1 MNAVFDFNRWLL
13 YIGKHWNENKKKY
26 LLSLGAIAGLLV
38 LWYSF
43 TMLVNLNGAF
53 RRDNQA
59 IAYYV
64 GLVLTGCLFASL
76 MFSDLNE
83 GATAIHFLL
92 VPVSA
97 LEKLLCAFL
106 FSAVLFFISYTL
118 IFYVVDFSMVSI
130 SNNLI
135 ETAAKRDHV
144 IANTQ
149 DVINVFQA
157 PPEQGDNFY
166 IYLLT
171 LFVGVQSAFLLGSVY
186 FVKFNFIKTTV
197 SVFIIFV
204 AFMLVVHKLMH
215 LFMPHGDFADPFT
228 IYRVWQPDN
237 TQVAIL
243 LPVWLSNILLFLFK
257 YTLAPVFWVATYFR
271 LKEKEV

>member
-1 MNAVFDFNRWLL
+1 MQV
-13 YIGKHWNENKKKY
+13 
-26 LLSLGAIAGLLV
+26 
-38 LWYSF
+38 
-43 TMLVNLNGAF
+43 
-53 RRDNQA
+53 

-64 GLVLTGCLFASL
+64 GLFLTGCLYASL
-76 MFSDLNE
+76 IFSDLNE

-97 LEKLLCAFL
+97 LEKLLCALL

-118 IFYVVDFSMVSI
+118 IFYVVDFTMVKV
-130 SNNLI
+130 SNSLI
-135 ETAAKRDHV
+135 ETAAKRDHIPA
-144 IANTQ
+144 IAQ
-149 DVINVFQA
+149 HVINVFQA

-166 IYLLT
+166 
-171 LFVGVQSAFLLGSVY
+171 LFFFILFIGVQSAFLLGSVY

-197 SVFIIFV
+197 SVLIMFV
-204 AFMLVVHKLMH
+204 AFMFVVHKGMH
-215 LFMPHGDFADPFT
+215 LFMPPGNFYEPFS

-237 TQVAIL
+237 TQVAIQ
-243 LPVWLSNILLFLFK
+243 LPVWISNILLFLFK

>member
-26 LLSLGAIAGLLV
+26 LLSLGAIGGLLV

-43 TMLVNLNGAF
+43 IMLINF
-53 RRDNQA
+53 RQPLKPDMQV
-59 IAYYV
+59 ITYYV
-64 GLVLTGCLFASL
+64 GLFLTGCLFASF

-83 GATAIHFLL
+83 GATGIHFLL

-97 LEKLLCAFL
+97 LEKLLCALL
-106 FSAVLFFISYTL
+106 FSGVLFFISYTL
-118 IFYVVDFSMVSI
+118 VYYVVDFSMVKI
-130 SNNLI
+130 SNSII
-135 ETAAKRDHV
+135 ETAAKRDHFQAKV
-144 IANTQ
+144 Q
-149 DVINVFQA
+149 EVINVFQA
-157 PPEQGDNFY
+157 PPEMGDNFY
-166 IYLLT
+166 IYFLI

-197 SVFIIFV
+197 SVLVLFV
-204 AFMLVVHKLMH
+204 AFMFIVHKGMH
-215 LFMPHGDFADPFT
+215 LFMPPGNFFEPFS

-243 LPVWLSNILLFLFK
+243 LPDWISDILFFLFK
-257 YTLAPVFWVATYFR
+257 YSLAPVFWFATYFR

>member
-1 MNAVFDFNRWLL
+1 MNSVFNFNRWVL

-38 LWYSF
+38 LWFSF
-43 TMLVNLNGAF
+43 IMLINLNGSF
-53 RRDNQA
+53 RRDNQV

-64 GLVLTGCLFASL
+64 GLTLTGCLYASM

-83 GATAIHFLL
+83 GATGIHFLL

-97 LEKLLCAFL
+97 LEKILCAWL

-118 IFYVVDFSMVSI
+118 IFYVVDFSMVKI
-130 SNNLI
+130 SNSLI
-135 ETAAKRDHV
+135 ETAAKRGHFPAIKYEV
-144 IANTQ
+144 
-149 DVINVFQA
+149 VNVFQA

-166 IYLLT
+166 IYLLI
-171 LFVGVQSAFLLGSVY
+171 LFVSVQSAFLLGSVY
-186 FVKFNFIKTTV
+186 FVKFNFIKTAV
-197 SVFIIFV
+197 SVLVIFV
-204 AFMLVVHKLMH
+204 AFMFLVHKGMR
-215 LFMPHGDFADPFT
+215 LFMPPGSFAEPFS

-243 LPVWLSNILLFLFK
+243 MPEWISNILLFLFK
-257 YTLAPVFWVATYFR
+257 YTLAPVFWVAAYFR